1 MMAILM
7 ASLVLA
13 FATAL
18 TSGVLVIRAG
28 VLDHPNARS
37 SHERPTPRGGGLAVM
52 AGVGLGGLLLALTG
66 QAGLDL
72 VPVLGAALAA
82 GALGLADDLFALGAK
97 EKFAILLAI
106 SLSAAFAIGP
116 VTVLDFGPV
125 GLPLGYWIG
134 IGGSALWIFTAAN
147 AVNFMDGSDGLIAA
161 ALIPAS
167 VGLGLVSGE
176 MTGFLLAASMAGFLY
191 WNRPRA
197 KLFLGDAGSLFAGTL
212 FASAALAAVNG
223 PGGVSVWIAPLL
235 VLPLLA
241 DVLLTLAAKLRAKK
255 RLSEAHRSH
264 AYQLRLRMGE
274 SHLPVAAFF
283 AFSGLMIALAS
294 FSASRIG
301 GVAPILTFLVMTA
314 TFSWYQ
320 VRVRARAKASGLDL
334 TE

>member
-13 FATAL
+13 LLVAL
-18 TSGVLVIRAG
+18 GCGALVIRAG

-37 SHERPTPRGGGLAVM
+37 SHDRPTPRGGGLAVM
-52 AGVGLGGLLLALTG
+52 AGVGTGALLLALTG
-66 QAGLDL
+66 QVSVDW
-72 VPVLGAALAA
+72 VPVLGAAIAA
-82 GALGLADDLFALGAK
+82 GALGLADDLFALGAR
-97 EKFAILLAI
+97 EKFAILLAV
-106 SLSAAFAIGP
+106 SLAAAFAIGP

-125 GLPLGYWIG
+125 GLRLGYWIG
-134 IGGSALWIFTAAN
+134 IAGSALWIFTAAN
-147 AVNFMDGSDGLIAA
+147 AINFMDGSDGLVTA
-161 ALIPAS
+161 ALIPAGA
-167 VGLGLVSGE
+167 GLSLVSGD
-176 MTGFLLAASMAGFLY
+176 MTGFLLAASMAGFAY

-212 FASAALAAVNG
+212 FAGAALAAVNG

-235 VLPLLA
+235 ILPLLA
-241 DVLLTLAAKLRAKK
+241 DVLLTLAAKLKAGK

-283 AFSGLMIALAS
+283 AFSGLMIALAA

-301 GVAPILTFLVMTA
+301 GAAPFLTFILMTA
-314 TFSWYQ
+314 VFSWYQ
-320 VRVRARAKASGLDL
+320 LRVRARAKTTGLDL